1 MPLLD
6 IEFLRLLLEILA
18 VIALEWSA
26 SAPVHLE
33 HPADNIVE
41 EVAIVSDQQNGAIE
55 VGQVSFEP
63 CDGVCIEVVGR
74 FVE

>member
-1 MPLLD
+1 MSLLD

-26 SAPVHLE
+26 AASVHLE
-33 HPADNIVE
+33 HPADHIVE
-41 EVAIVSDQQNGAIE
+41 EVAIVSDQQYGAIE

-63 CDGVCIEVVGR
+63 CDGVCIEVIGR